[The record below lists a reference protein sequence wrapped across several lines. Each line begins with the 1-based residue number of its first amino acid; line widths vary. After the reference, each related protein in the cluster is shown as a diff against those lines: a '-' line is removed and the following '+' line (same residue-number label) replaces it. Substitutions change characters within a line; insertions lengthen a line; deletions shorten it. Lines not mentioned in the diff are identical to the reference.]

1 MLTYLLCTDEPA
13 RAHAHTWRPHG
24 VMKPRFFCA
33 RKETKGAQGRWRGG
47 LELNLRAVHQ
57 PLRAFRRLPDYF
69 HIKHRSLQAPQRSLF
84 FGRTDNAITHP
95 PHPLPGRASKRAG
108 AGPQNGR
115 IPHILSNWVAAFEA
129 AHRMW
134 ETGDKRLPFTTL
146 PPFPTHTSSLLR
158 CSSSSSSPLRPRFP
172 RSLLVGSAPL
182 LLPLPLPLD
191 QVLFSFQISCS
202 FVNNNNADMLRAPP
216 PSPTHHQHTV

>member
-1 MLTYLLCTDEPA
+1 MAT
-13 RAHAHTWRPHG
+13 TWRHEAPFLLRAQRD
-24 VMKPRFFCA
+24 KRSA
-33 RKETKGAQGRWRGG
+33 GALEGG

-172 RSLLVGSAPL
+172 AQFISGERSS
-182 LLPLPLPLD
+182 
-191 QVLFSFQISCS
+191 
-202 FVNNNNADMLRAPP
+202 PP
-216 PSPTHHQHTV
+216 PSASPSGSSFVFLPNFMFVCKQ